1 MKHIRILPRIAGLC
15 LFLTGGMLWV
25 SGCSGKQGFAL
36 SGRTNKNGT
45 AGVVIPGTG
54 ASGIAS
60 SSGLLVP
67 ESPAVLSDEPASTDG
82 SLFSLDGS
90 PFNSDGSPPVSVLP
104 ANSQASN
111 QRLIKVDPKY
121 QANQG
126 FVEIKEKMF
135 IAQTNDVYLNPE
147 DYLGKTI
154 KLEGIFQTQSY
165 SSTEPPY
172 CFVIRYGP
180 GCCGNDGNAG
190 FEVMWEQADA
200 IYPAENDWVEAIG
213 VLGAYEEDGYPY
225 ICINLSSLKVLE
237 TRGQEFVTQ

>member
-1 MKHIRILPRIAGLC
+1 
-15 LFLTGGMLWV
+15 MLWV
-25 SGCSGKQGFAL
+25 NGCSNKQGFAL

-45 AGVVIPGTG
+45 AGIVIPG
-54 ASGIAS
+54 SGSSSIAG

-67 ESPAVLSDEPASTDG
+67 ESPTVLSDGPA
-82 SLFSLDGS
+82 
-90 PFNSDGSPPVSVLP
+90 VSVVQE
-104 ANSQASN
+104 AAQDSN
-111 QRLIKVDPKY
+111 TRLIRVDPKY

-126 FVEIKEKMF
+126 LVEIKEKMF

-172 CFVIRYGP
+172 YFVIRYGP

-200 IYPAENDWVEAIG
+200 VYPAENDWVEAVG

-225 ICINLSSLKVLE
+225 ICINLSSLTVLE

>member
-1 MKHIRILPRIAGLC
+1 
-15 LFLTGGMLWV
+15 MLWV
-25 SGCSGKQGFAL
+25 SGCSTKQGFPL

-45 AGVVIPGTG
+45 LGIVIPGSG
-54 ASGIAS
+54 SSDPASAG
-60 SSGLLVP
+60 GLLVP
-67 ESPAVLSDEPASTDG
+67 ESPALLSDGPA
-82 SLFSLDGS
+82 
-90 PFNSDGSPPVSVLP
+90 VSVL
-104 ANSQASN
+104 QADTQDSGK
-111 QRLIKVDPKY
+111 RLIKVDPKY

-126 FVEIKEKMF
+126 LIEIKEKMF

-147 DYLGKTI
+147 EYLGKTI
-154 KLEGIFQTQSY
+154 KLEGIFQRQFY

-172 CFVIRYGP
+172 YFVIRYGP

-190 FEVMWEQADA
+190 FEVMWEQGDA
-200 IYPAENDWVEAIG
+200 MYPAENDWVEAIG

>member
-1 MKHIRILPRIAGLC
+1 MLGL
-15 LFLTGGMLWV
+15 
-25 SGCSGKQGFAL
+25 SGCTGKQGSAL

-45 AGVVIPGTG
+45 AGVILPGAG
-54 ASGIAS
+54 AGSG
-60 SSGLLVP
+60 GLVVA
-67 ESPAVLSDEPASTDG
+67 ESPGLAAGGEAVPVLSGDTQEASK
-82 SLFSLDGS
+82 
-90 PFNSDGSPPVSVLP
+90 
-104 ANSQASN
+104 
-111 QRLIKVDPKY
+111 RLVKVDPKY

-126 FVEIKEKMF
+126 ILEIKEKMF

-154 KLEGIFQTQSY
+154 KVEGLFQTQSY

-172 CFVIRYGP
+172 YFVIRYGP

-190 FEVMWEQADA
+190 FEVMWEHEDG

-225 ICINLSSLKVLE
+225 ICISLSSLKVLE

>member
-1 MKHIRILPRIAGLC
+1 MQQIQRLLRVGGLG
-15 LFLTGGMLWV
+15 LLWTVGMLWV
-25 SGCSGKQGFAL
+25 SGCSTKQGFPL

-45 AGVVIPGTG
+45 LGIVIPGSG
-54 ASGIAS
+54 SSDPASAG
-60 SSGLLVP
+60 GLLVP
-67 ESPAVLSDEPASTDG
+67 ESPALLSDGPA
-82 SLFSLDGS
+82 
-90 PFNSDGSPPVSVLP
+90 VSVL
-104 ANSQASN
+104 QADTQDSGK
-111 QRLIKVDPKY
+111 RLIKVDPKY

-126 FVEIKEKMF
+126 LIEIKEKMF

-147 DYLGKTI
+147 EYLGKTI
-154 KLEGIFQTQSY
+154 KLEGIFQRQFY

-172 CFVIRYGP
+172 YFVIRYGP

-190 FEVMWEQADA
+190 FEVMWEQGDA
-200 IYPAENDWVEAIG
+200 MYPAENDWVEAIG